1 MNERRQPN
9 CQSRQLDSL
18 YMHDK
23 NNIFSRTAKFA
34 LSLATVMTC
43 FSVNPT
49 YAEETSAPSE
59 TPAAE
64 STEPTATEASLS
76 PTEEPS
82 AEPTVEATAN
92 SDTQPTVTSEDTL
105 IEVEGDK
112 NTDENGNTLVD
123 VGEADDE
130 IPPMVQPKDDDT
142 EINSEDGLDFSSC
155 RLLVAGEDNLEGDS
169 HVISSYNGLYLLQYE
184 TETET
189 QSAYYEFLNT
199 AAFVDVDATVT
210 AATDDADSETSDIT
224 ITEDENPLTE
234 AKDETSIDAPTENSS
249 ERPLIYLIDS
259 GVGHDR
265 NVVSSMSVL
274 GDDPTDDNGHGTKM
288 YDLIREHDPNASIVS
303 IKALDASG
311 RGTISSVA
319 AAMRYAI
326 DNHADIINLSLSAPA
341 TSENSALLSLITEAH
356 DAGIAVVGAAGNGG
370 KNVKYFVPGSSS
382 DAIIVSACDQNGVL
396 LSTSNYG
403 DTVYASVEAESTS
416 EAAAIMTGLLSI
428 NCRERGRF
436 FEWDER
442 PSIVHYPAEPH
453 GDMSGCS
460 FTDGLFDAAACP
472 YVHNWSNESIIVTDK
487 NEITDAGKELFNT
500 RTINYVPYNNTEMSF
515 NGSGTLY
522 IYASDGKT
530 VKQSWTMTDNSG
542 SAVQHSRVNDSGGNM
557 TIWIPNAGT
566 YQGKQFA
573 ISLKVTL
580 ASSNGFVSGQVVPG
594 LLELSVG
601 ARAGKTD
608 LIDIYVE
615 NGSLYKLEETF
626 YTGNITSELNSGT
639 ILQVAE
645 GNHMLFGALNASNEN
660 RSDNSWAQNIEFIGG
675 KKGSTIYVQNHEQN
689 VAATN
694 DSNQTHVNDSDF
706 YAIYPYDCAAHN
718 DISVSALFDQK
729 DENGAVPLTLT
740 SYVGNMGLWNGGY
753 SWSGW
758 GRTYLHGQDSTIWFQ
773 CYTRPFY
780 GAPSELTPSKQVL
793 DDDGNDMEG
802 QKVQGGDTLDY
813 AISVTNNSAT
823 NEYTIAVSDPLPL
836 DVDVDTDRGAYHGSD
851 AEFTYDANARTVSWS
866 STKLA
871 PGETKT
877 YHLYAMVVDFPETES
892 IDNTAQ
898 VNVKLK
904 SWTYNEPTNTVHNP
918 PSKEKFHGFFIH
930 WLALNDANGDGIE
943 DTPDDYSDNKV
954 LARMY
959 ADKNLGKGEA
969 YNVTAPDLNA
979 AGYRVVDN
987 QIVDNQCTIT
997 RDNPVVSGVMPADV
1011 YELYVYYVPHNLTI
1025 NYRET
1030 GTNTILWSTHKDIT
1044 LGKGDAYSVESPV
1057 ISGYTIN
1064 KSSDKTV
1071 SGIMP
1076 SDIYE
1081 YDVYYTRDAMIGS
1094 QVSVTKSSLPLSG
1107 DFVVPGETI
1116 TYTLT
1121 VRNTGV
1127 NTGTNIKV
1135 SDAVPVGVTY
1145 VSAANGG
1152 TYNQNTNTVEW
1163 SLSSLAAGAES
1174 KLSWTAKVNAE
1185 FNDVVYNVGHWTYAE
1200 DPADHETNLT
1210 VHPVSRDL
1218 APDIEGN
1225 QIGPAAL
1232 NITKGQNDAITD
1244 REFNYTGNVQIFDVQ
1259 MSGTYKIVC
1268 YGASGGDD
1276 AKPHGKGGMIS
1287 GEIYLNEG
1295 QRLYIYVG
1303 GHGLSNA
1310 TSSGG
1315 GYNGGGNAGASGWS
1329 GGGGGATDVRTSTD
1343 INTRLICAGGG
1354 GGGGATGA
1362 GDAGGTGGNSGSPYG
1377 QSGGADGGGGG
1388 GGWNGGAT
1396 RGEGGGYGG
1405 ASRCTN
1411 EFFNVTQQAGVREG
1425 DGYARITLIANPS
1438 STDTTSSSSSP
1449 TSTVS
1454 ASSVVTYKIF
1464 ARNDGTET
1472 AHNVVLVDPI
1482 PTGTT
1487 LVSPGDGVYNK
1498 TLNRVEWVI
1507 TNMPPGAYVSKEFT
1521 VAVTDNMDKVPPII
1535 ANQVDYARDIDPNTI
1550 DTVQNLKN
1558 KTNIVEYKTG
1568 GKMSVLIVN
1577 TILDD
1582 PAYEDDGHNF
1592 TYVITGPNGS
1602 SQTVTIPHGN
1612 TSNTFRIEGL
1622 ANGSY
1627 TITQQA
1633 DSVYEL
1639 YNGSADKNSS
1649 FNKSTWVGSFA
1660 FSSSIRE
1667 VELTFFDKI
1676 ENPFVNGNR
1685 PKKQVVN
1692 AKGDDINEQFV
1703 SDGATL
1709 TYIISF
1715 YNPTHATKVF
1725 DIEDDLPEH
1734 TTFISADNGGV
1745 NNNGTVMWSKISV
1758 ASGDTGRVSMK
1769 VKAGAEQGGITTIKN
1784 IAKVYVLNAAGGH
1797 IPNIDPYTNE
1807 VVNYIMPQVLDK
1819 TTLSKSVTLTA
1830 DPNSQDMDTLY
1841 IKKGD
1846 IIYYHVRIKGLP
1858 IRADV
1863 TLTDVIPNGLEYV
1876 SGSADNGGTYSSAN
1890 RTMTWNM
1897 SVAPKSTVT
1906 VTFGVKATVD
1916 SGDFDNHAVLTI
1928 NSASSE
1934 SNHVTNQA
1942 ALITINKTI
1951 ENYYE
1956 PFGSPSFVYRLT
1968 GSNGS
1973 VNYRMIQI
1981 ANPKD
1986 GATSTATFA
1995 IPTGTAADV
2004 TWTVEERGNARYSLK
2019 SIVSQSPIVTKASDN
2034 KMVVTPVKNNRAATL
2049 DYVNTITDWSEYSH
2063 EASATNKLKSA
2074 DRNS

>member
-1 MNERRQPN
+1 MLN
-9 CQSRQLDSL
+9 
-18 YMHDK
+18 K
-23 NNIFSRTAKFA
+23 NSMITRLAKFA
-34 LSLATVMTC
+34 LSLATCMTC
-43 FSVNPT
+43 FSLNPT
-49 YAEETSAPSE
+49 YAEETPTPSE
-59 TPAAE
+59 T
-64 STEPTATEASLS
+64 PTATEASLS

-1807 VVNYIMPQVLDK
+1807 VVNYVMPPVLNK
-1819 TTLSKSVTLTA
+1819 STMYKSVTLTE
-1830 DPNSQDMDTLY
+1830 DPNSEDMDTLY
-1841 IKKGD
+1841 IKKD
-1846 IIYYHVRIKGLP
+1846 DMIYYHIQIKGLP
-1858 IRADV
+1858 IQANAV
-1863 TLTDVIPNGLEYV
+1863 LTDVIPDGLEYV
-1876 SGSADNGGTYSSAN
+1876 SGTADHGGTYNSAN
-1890 RTMTWNM
+1890 RTMTWNL
-1897 SVAPKSTVT
+1897 SIAAKSAVT
-1906 VTFGVKATVD
+1906 VTFGVKAVVD
-1916 SGDFDNHAVLTI
+1916 SDDFNNHAVLAI
-1928 NSASSE
+1928 DEGVSE
-1934 SNHVTNQA
+1934 SNHVSNEA

-1956 PFGSPSFVYRLT
+1956 PFGEPSFGYKIT

-1973 VNYRMIQI
+1973 VNYRMIPI
-1981 ANPKD
+1981 VNPKAE
-1986 GATSTATFA
+1986 ATGTATFA
-1995 IPTGTAADV
+1995 VPTGTAADV
-2004 TWTVEERGNARYSLK
+2004 TWTVEEMSNARYALK
-2019 SIVSQSPIVTKASDN
+2019 SVSSSSTNTVKNGDQMT
-2034 KMVVTPVKNNRAATL
+2034 VTPAAGNRASVI
-2049 DYVNTITDWSEYSH
+2049 DCVNAINDWSEYSH
-2063 EASATNKLKSA
+2063 EDSALNHIKSA

>member
-1 MNERRQPN
+1 MPNKNIMIRR
-9 CQSRQLDSL
+9 L
-18 YMHDK
+18 
-23 NNIFSRTAKFA
+23 AKFA
-34 LSLATVMTC
+34 LSLATCMTC
-43 FSVNPT
+43 FSINPT
-49 YAEETSAPSE
+49 YAEETSAPTA
-59 TPAAE
+59 TPAAIE
-64 STEPTATEASLS
+64 ASPTPTAETSTEPTA
-76 PTEEPS
+76 
-82 AEPTVEATAN
+82 EATA
-92 SDTQPTVTSEDTL
+92 SPDAQPTVTPEDSL
-105 IEVEGDK
+105 VEVEEGK
-112 NTDENGNTLVD
+112 NIDENGNTLVNVD
-123 VGEADDE
+123 GADNE
-130 IPPMVQPKDDDT
+130 IPPMIQPTIDDT
-142 EINSEDGLDFSSC
+142 VEPNNSLDFSSC
-155 RLLVAGEDNLEGDS
+155 RLLVAGDDSVETDS
-169 HVISSYNGLYLLQYE
+169 HVMSSYNGLYLLQYE
-184 TETET
+184 TEKET
-189 QSAYYEFLNT
+189 RTAYYDFLNT
-199 AAFVDVDATVT
+199 AAFVDIDTTVM
-210 AATDDADSETSDIT
+210 AANDESDSDTSDIT
-224 ITEDENPLTE
+224 ITEDQNPLTE
-234 AKDETSIDAPTENSS
+234 AKDESSIDVPTENSR

-259 GVGHDR
+259 GISQDR
-265 NVVSSMSVL
+265 HAVSSMSVL

-288 YDLIREHDPNASIVS
+288 YDLIREQDPNASIVS

-675 KKGSTIYVQNHEQN
+675 KKGSTIYVQNYEQN
-689 VAATN
+689 VATTN

-987 QIVDNQCTIT
+987 QIVDDQCTIT
-997 RDNPVVSGVMPADV
+997 RDNSVVSGVMPADV
-1011 YELYVYYVPHNLTI
+1011 YELYVYYVPHSLTI

-1057 ISGYTIN
+1057 IGGYAIN

-1107 DFVVPGETI
+1107 DFVAPGDTI

-1127 NTGTNIKV
+1127 NTGTKIKV

-1152 TYNQNTNTVEW
+1152 AYNQNTSTVEW

-1507 TNMPPGAYVSKEFT
+1507 TNMPPGAYVSKEFI

-1602 SQTVTIPHGN
+1602 SQTVAIPHGN

-1649 FNKSTWVGSFA
+1649 FNKSTWVGSFT

-1807 VVNYIMPQVLDK
+1807 VVNYVMPPVLNK
-1819 TTLSKSVTLTA
+1819 STMYKSVTLTE
-1830 DPNSQDMDTLY
+1830 DPNSEDMDTLY
-1841 IKKGD
+1841 IKKD
-1846 IIYYHVRIKGLP
+1846 DMIYYHIQIKGLP
-1858 IRADV
+1858 IQANAV
-1863 TLTDVIPNGLEYV
+1863 LTDVIPDGLEYV
-1876 SGSADNGGTYSSAN
+1876 SGTADHGGTYNSAN
-1890 RTMTWNM
+1890 RTMTWNL
-1897 SVAPKSTVT
+1897 SIAAKSAVT
-1906 VTFGVKATVD
+1906 VTFGVKAVVD
-1916 SGDFDNHAVLTI
+1916 SGDFNNHAVLAI
-1928 NSASSE
+1928 DEGVSE
-1934 SNHVTNQA
+1934 SNHVSNEA

-1956 PFGSPSFVYRLT
+1956 PFGEPSFGYKIT

-1973 VNYRMIQI
+1973 VNYRMIPI
-1981 ANPKD
+1981 VNPKAE
-1986 GATSTATFA
+1986 ATGTATFA
-1995 IPTGTAADV
+1995 VPTGTAADV
-2004 TWTVEERGNARYSLK
+2004 TWTVEEMSNARYALK
-2019 SIVSQSPIVTKASDN
+2019 SVSSSSTNTVKNGDQMT
-2034 KMVVTPVKNNRAATL
+2034 VTPAAGNRASVIDCA
-2049 DYVNTITDWSEYSH
+2049 NAINDWSEYSH
-2063 EASATNKLKSA
+2063 EDSALNHIKSA